1 MSAASAS
8 GTADVL
14 GPTPPPVPTPWVLP
28 DKGKV
33 GMACLILTESSFF
46 AIFVVAYIFY
56 IGKSLNGPFPADV
69 LELPIL
75 ASIFLLSS
83 SVTIVFAIRALRA
96 AHARGFAVWWL
107 LTILLGL
114 AFLIFTGIEW
124 YGLIVGHGLWLGTNL
139 FGTTFYSLVGFHAF
153 HVFVGLSMLTLV
165 LIFGLTGKLRPEHAE
180 RTEILS
186 WYWHFVDTV
195 WIVVFT
201 VVYVIGR

>member
-1 MSAASAS
+1 MTTSATGSLAPPS
-8 GTADVL
+8 
-14 GPTPPPVPTPWVLP
+14 TPPAIPSPWVLP

-46 AIFVVAYIFY
+46 AIFVVAYLFY

-69 LELPIL
+69 LDLPIL
-75 ASIFLLSS
+75 GSICLLSS
-83 SVTIVFAIRALRA
+83 SVTIMLAIRALRA
-96 AHARGFAVWWL
+96 GTIGTFCAWWL
-107 LTILLGL
+107 VTILLGL
-114 AFLIFTGIEW
+114 EFLIGTGVEW
-124 YGLIVGHGLWLGTNL
+124 YGLIVEHGLWIDTNL

-153 HVFVGLSMLTLV
+153 HVTVGLLMLSLV

>member
-1 MSAASAS
+1 MTTSATGSLA
-8 GTADVL
+8 
-14 GPTPPPVPTPWVLP
+14 PPSVPPAIPSPWTLP

-46 AIFVVAYIFY
+46 AIFVVAYLFY
-56 IGKSLNGPFPADV
+56 VGKSLNGPFPADV

-75 ASIFLLSS
+75 GSICLLSS
-83 SVTIVFAIRALRA
+83 SVTIMLAIRALRA
-96 AHARGFAVWWL
+96 GTIGMFCAWWL
-107 LTILLGL
+107 VTILLGL
-114 AFLIFTGIEW
+114 EFLVGTGVEW
-124 YGLIVGHGLWLGTNL
+124 YGLIVEHGLWIDTNL

-153 HVFVGLSMLTLV
+153 HVTVGLFMLSLV
-165 LIFGLTGKLRPEHAE
+165 LIFGLSGKLEPEHAE

>member
-1 MSAASAS
+1 VTTSATGSLAPPSA
-8 GTADVL
+8 
-14 GPTPPPVPTPWVLP
+14 PPPVPSPWVLP

-46 AIFVVAYIFY
+46 AIFVVAYLFY

-75 ASIFLLSS
+75 GSICLLSS
-83 SVTIVFAIRALRA
+83 SVTIMLAIRALRTGA
-96 AHARGFAVWWL
+96 IGTFCAWWL
-107 LTILLGL
+107 VTILLGL
-114 AFLIFTGIEW
+114 EFLIGTGVEW
-124 YGLIVGHGLWLGTNL
+124 YGLIVEHGLWIGTNL

-153 HVFVGLSMLTLV
+153 HVTVGLLMLSLV